1 MKYIE
6 DKEKKK
12 HRKKEKSV
20 KASNLAAIIA
30 YDGITLNET
39 VYSLSITYYIHNTH
53 LQRLCEV
60 LVEFRALS
68 IFNFGEVT
76 EDVRAIYLT

>member
-30 YDGITLNET
+30 YDVITLNET
-39 VYSLSITYYIHNTH
+39 VY
-53 LQRLCEV
+53 
-60 LVEFRALS
+60 
-68 IFNFGEVT
+68 
-76 EDVRAIYLT
+76 